1 MKLKRILKFLKLC
14 FFIIFVMIGLMYVTH
29 LSVTYPELSDSL
41 GQNMYR
47 WRYIL
52 FLWRLLLYVFVGRF
66 LWKLWLSSKISTE
79 SRKSLKRIA
88 IIGALFILVSEI
100 VVWVNEGVQP

>member
-14 FFIIFVMIGLMYVTH
+14 FFIIFMMIGLMYVAH
-29 LSVTYPELSDSL
+29 LSVTYPDLSDSL

-52 FLWRLLLYVFVGRF
+52 FLWRLLLYIFVGRF
-66 LWKLWLSSKISTE
+66 LWKLWFSSQIPSE

-100 VVWVNEGVQP
+100 VVWVNEGIQP